1 MVEETV
7 GVRVMQYFIKYLFC
21 TTTRGTT
28 NYFYFFVPPGKMF
41 PRCFKIRQS
50 TMFHCRTN
58 TGTFKISE
66 HHIQHTHSFAQNI
79 FNTHLHFC
87 HCCHRAE
94 NSYQY
99 HCEKVKTIL
108 KKKIMS
114 ISDQCNNNYL
124 LLVPPTNGTTTTTHV
139 PVIARVSKA
148 QGVICSFQLPNFHLQ
163 FLVSFVLN
171 AYSLFQHKIL
181 VPQPFVFQSYSGRRF
196 GRDSRRVGFDG
207 GDFICTITSQFCFV
221 ILLRVFHLLFNLC
234 HVSFGEH
241 GTVQFFVRR
250 GTEVS
255 SLAHDNVT
263 AAVVVLELLKI
274 TFVGTDF
281 GEWLVFVG

>member
-1 MVEETV
+1 
-7 GVRVMQYFIKYLFC
+7 
-21 TTTRGTT
+21 
-28 NYFYFFVPPGKMF
+28 
-41 PRCFKIRQS
+41 
-50 TMFHCRTN
+50 
-58 TGTFKISE
+58 
-66 HHIQHTHSFAQNI
+66 
-79 FNTHLHFC
+79 
-87 HCCHRAE
+87 
-94 NSYQY
+94 
-99 HCEKVKTIL
+99 
-108 KKKIMS
+108 MS